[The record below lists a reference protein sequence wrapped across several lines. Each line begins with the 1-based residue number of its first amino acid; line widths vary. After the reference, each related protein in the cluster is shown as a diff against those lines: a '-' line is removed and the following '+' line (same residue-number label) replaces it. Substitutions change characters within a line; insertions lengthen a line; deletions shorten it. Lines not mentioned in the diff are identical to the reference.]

1 MEAKF
6 WKIAASLGIPGLA
19 LAVFYKLYD
28 KFNWPLASIPPDKMF
43 ILVIIFMVIIA
54 VIVVIALVIYR
65 PRGGGEQIV
74 HKYDRL
80 KEGLSSPEQN
90 VSLIQEIANS
100 TDPNKE
106 KYLQEFM
113 DFKDISF
120 VELTA
125 TKLALEELRKFWQV
139 TLDAIVPVPPTKVR
153 RFQPVFAVA
162 ARLANAL
169 GVPFLQDFVRNVKNT
184 KELKNV
190 FEHNERITLLE
201 NAYRVHNQSLRG
213 KTVLLFDDLY
223 RSGATLNAVTRVLY
237 EQAQCAQVHAFALTR
252 TRTTS

>member
-19 LAVFYKLYD
+19 LAVFYQLYD

-43 ILVIIFMVIIA
+43 ILVIVFMVIIA

-90 VSLIQEIANS
+90 VLLITEIANS

-113 DFKDISF
+113 DFKNISF

-125 TKLALEELRKFWQV
+125 TKLALEELRKSKKVSSLFETARQQERANLSKV
-139 TLDAIVPVPPTKVR
+139 AGATGDQLLDAAIVGLKYWRFMNR
-153 RFQPVFAVA
+153 RDHPQFSEVETAI
-162 ARLANAL
+162 ANSL
-169 GVPFLQDFVRNVKNT
+169 SFKNPEQIVET
-184 KELKNV
+184 LKK
-190 FEHNERITLLE
+190 I
-201 NAYRVHNQSLRG
+201 
-213 KTVLLFDDLY
+213 
-223 RSGATLNAVTRVLY
+223 
-237 EQAQCAQVHAFALTR
+237 QVEA
-252 TRTTS
+252 

>member
-1 MEAKF
+1 MPFLSGGPYMEAKF

-19 LAVFYKLYD
+19 LAVFYKLYN

-43 ILVIIFMVIIA
+43 ILVIIFMIIIA
-54 VIVVIALVIYR
+54 IIVVIALVIYR
-65 PRGGGEQIV
+65 PKGSGELIV

-113 DFKDISF
+113 DFKNISF

-125 TKLALEELRKFWQV
+125 TKMALEELRKSKKVSGLFEAARQPERANLSKV
-139 TLDAIVPVPPTKVR
+139 AGATGDQLLDAAIVGLKYWRFMNR
-153 RFQPVFAVA
+153 RNHPQFSEVETAI
-162 ARLANAL
+162 ANSL
-169 GVPFLQDFVRNVKNT
+169 SFKNPEQIVET
-184 KELKNV
+184 LKKIQI
-190 FEHNERITLLE
+190 E
-201 NAYRVHNQSLRG
+201 A
-213 KTVLLFDDLY
+213 
-223 RSGATLNAVTRVLY
+223 
-237 EQAQCAQVHAFALTR
+237 
-252 TRTTS
+252 

>member
-28 KFNWPLASIPPDKMF
+28 KFNWPLASIPPDKRF

-54 VIVVIALVIYR
+54 MIVVIALVIYR
-65 PRGGGEQIV
+65 PRGSGEQIV

-113 DFKDISF
+113 DFKNISF

-125 TKLALEELRKFWQV
+125 TKMALEELRKSKKVARLFETVRQQERANLTKV
-139 TLDAIVPVPPTKVR
+139 AGATGDQLLDAAIVGLKYWRFMNR
-153 RFQPVFAVA
+153 RNHPQFSEVEMA
-162 ARLANAL
+162 LANSL
-169 GVPFLQDFVRNVKNT
+169 SFKNPEQIVET
-184 KELKNV
+184 LKK
-190 FEHNERITLLE
+190 I
-201 NAYRVHNQSLRG
+201 
-213 KTVLLFDDLY
+213 
-223 RSGATLNAVTRVLY
+223 
-237 EQAQCAQVHAFALTR
+237 QVEA
-252 TRTTS
+252 